1 MERDNRIELSALAW
15 KAKVLPLYEPRI
27 NTIYMTNCFDIN
39 LHLNPLKEDIDIKS
53 YGIDSHARLP
63 ISDINPDLIELF
75 KSLDLKILLVE
86 VFYTKPHRVTSI
98 HIDARGGDYT
108 KLNYIYGGKNSKM
121 VWYKPKNDIKKSVST
136 TSIGTPYLEYKMSE
150 VTKIEDKVVNF
161 PSIIQAG
168 IPHNIIN
175 QAEHRY
181 CLSIV
186 LIRNNDNRITMEE
199 SIELFSNYIIL

>member
-1 MERDNRIELSALAW
+1 
-15 KAKVLPLYEPRI
+15 
-27 NTIYMTNCFDIN
+27 MTNCVDIN
-39 LHLNPLKEDIDIKS
+39 LHLNPLKEGIDIKS
-53 YGIDSHARLP
+53 YGINSHTRFP

-75 KSLDLKILLVE
+75 ESLDLKILLVE
-86 VFYTKPHRVTSI
+86 VFYTKPHRFTSI
-98 HIDARGGDYT
+98 HTDARGGDYT
-108 KLNYIYGGKNSKM
+108 KLNYIYGGNNSKM
-121 VWYKPKNDIKKSVST
+121 VWYKPKNDIEKSVST

-175 QAEHRY
+175 QKEPRY

-186 LIRNNDNRITMEE
+186 LIRNNDNRLTMKE
-199 SIELFSNYIIL
+199 SIELFSNYITL